1 MNESLTQEMEKRV
14 KAEESL
20 SLIREETDIKTEHLD
35 QRWEKLMEKYK
46 LLKAKNRDLEESN
59 MQNNA

>member
-20 SLIREETDIKTEHLD
+20 ALIREETDIKTEHLD

>member
-20 SLIREETDIKTEHLD
+20 ALIREETDIKTEHLD

-46 LLKAKNRDLEESN
+46 LLKAKNRDLEELN

>member
-20 SLIREETDIKTEHLD
+20 ALIREETDIKTEHLD
-35 QRWEKLMEKYK
+35 QRWEKLMDKYK

>member
-20 SLIREETDIKTEHLD
+20 ALIREETDIKTEHLD

-46 LLKAKNRDLEESN
+46 MLKAKNRDLEESN

>member
-20 SLIREETDIKTEHLD
+20 ALIREETDIKTEHLD
-35 QRWEKLMEKYK
+35 QRWENLMEKYK

-59 MQNNA
+59 M